1 MHLYQ
6 VLKRPLTSEKT
17 VNLKDQHQYV
27 FEVDLR
33 ATKPLIKQA
42 VEKAFNVQV
51 LSVNVMR
58 MPRKRR
64 RYGRR
69 IVYKPAWKK
78 AVVAIPANQRIEM
91 FEGV

>member
-1 MHLYQ
+1 MHLYE
-6 VLKRPLTSEKT
+6 VLKRPLASEKT

-33 ATKPLIKQA
+33 ATKPMIRQA

-51 LSVNVMR
+51 LRVNVMR

-64 RYGRR
+64 HYGRR
-69 IVYKPAWKK
+69 ISYKPAWKK
-78 AVVAIPANQRIEM
+78 AIVTIPANQRIEM

>member
-1 MHLYQ
+1 MHLYE
-6 VLKRPLTSEKT
+6 VLKRPLSSEKT
-17 VNLKDQHQYV
+17 LNLKDQHQYV
-27 FEVDLR
+27 FEVDSR

-42 VEKAFNVQV
+42 VEKAFNVKV
-51 LSVNVMR
+51 LNVNVMR

-69 IVYKPAWKK
+69 VTYKPTWKK
-78 AVVAIPANQRIEM
+78 AIVTIPADQRIEM